1 MNAEDL
7 KTIAELTPLLH
18 KFPIAFI
25 ATTSIG
31 YLFTGII
38 KYIKDHLDRTI
49 EKSDIANK
57 FLQENIE
64 MKLDKIIELTIFI
77 NDIKDTVDKMHDQI
91 LTIKSRKK

>member
-1 MNAEDL
+1 MSAEDL

-31 YLFTGII
+31 YLFTGVI
-38 KYIKDHLDRTI
+38 KYIKDHFDRTLQ
-49 EKSDIANK
+49 KSDIANK

-64 MKLDKIIELTIFI
+64 LKLDKIIESTIFI
-77 NDIKDTVDKMHDQI
+77 HDIKDSISKIHDQM
-91 LTIKSRKK
+91 LMTKSRKK